1 MPPRTGNIE
10 IVLENRGAL
19 TLRPTDHVATGGEGS
34 IYRASNTIIKLYTD
48 PRKMSHDGMAEKI
61 KLLSAIKHQFIVS
74 PTGLVANK
82 SGTPIG
88 YYMPFAEGEPMP
100 RVFTN
105 DFRKRENFTD
115 QHATVLVDNMRLAVE
130 FAHANHAILVD
141 ANEMNWLVSLAKKDK
156 PEPRVIDVDSWQ
168 IGHFPAKVIML
179 SIKDWLSPTFSQLT
193 DWFAWG
199 IVTFQVYSG
208 IHPYKGMLPGYK
220 PNELESRMKAKAS
233 VFSPGIQLNRAVRD
247 FSIIPGPLLD
257 WYVATF
263 QQGERTKPPS
273 PFDTGLTQAKMAKV
287 LHAITTATGMLIFAK
302 LFKQIKDPVIRVFP
316 CGVILQNSGKLF
328 DLGKQRQISSA
339 KTRNCEIIK
348 VENGW
353 LKAEIIN
360 QQLAFS
366 FINDTSLEEKA
377 LTLKLAGKQI
387 FRASNR
393 LFVITENG
401 LTEVVLK
408 YLGKPLLALGNT
420 WNVLVNSTKWF
431 DGLGIQDTMGVAYL
445 IAPFN
450 DTACTEIRV
459 PELDGLKPVA
469 AKAGNR
475 FIVVIGLD
483 KKGNYQKVELT
494 LDREY
499 NTYKVWQEIVDSP
512 DLNLTILPKGVCA
525 SIAKDNELNI
535 FVPTSSTQN
544 VVKDKNI
551 STDMLLSNW
560 ENKVVYLQNGD
571 VWSVKMK

>member
-10 IVLENRGAL
+10 IILENRGAL
-19 TLRPTDHVATGGEGS
+19 TLRPADHVATGGEGS

-48 PRKMSHDGMAEKI
+48 PKKMSHDGMAEKI

-74 PTGLVANK
+74 PMGLVANK
-82 SGTPIG
+82 SGAPVG
-88 YYMPFAEGEPMP
+88 YYMPFAEGEPLP

-115 QHATVLVDNMRLAVE
+115 QHATILVDNMRLAVE

-141 ANEMNWLVSLAKKDK
+141 ANEMNWLVFLAKKDK

-168 IGHFPAKVIML
+168 IGRFPAKVIML
-179 SIKDWLSPTFSQLT
+179 SIKDWLNPTFSQLT
-193 DWFAWG
+193 DWFSWG
-199 IVTFQVYSG
+199 IVTFQVFCG
-208 IHPYKGMLPGYK
+208 IHPYKGTLPGYK
-220 PNELESRMKAKAS
+220 PNKLEARMKAKAS
-233 VFSPGIQLNRAVRD
+233 VFSPGIQLNRAARD
-247 FSIIPGPLLD
+247 FSIIPGHLLD

-263 QQGERTKPPS
+263 QEGERTKPPS
-273 PFDTGLTQAKMAKV
+273 PFDTGQTQAKIAKV
-287 LHAITTATGMLIFAK
+287 LHAITTATGMLIFEK

-360 QQLAFS
+360 QQLEFS
-366 FINDTSLEEKA
+366 FINETSLEEEA

-387 FRASNR
+387 FRAANR

-401 LTEVVLK
+401 LTEIILK

-459 PELDGLKPVA
+459 PELDGLKPIA
-469 AKAGNR
+469 AKAGSR
-475 FIVVIGLD
+475 FIVIIGLD
-483 KKGNYQKVELT
+483 KKGDYHKVELT

-499 NTYKVWQEIVDSP
+499 KTYKVWREIVDSP
-512 DLNLTILPKGVCA
+512 DLNLTILPRGVCA
-525 SIAKDNELNI
+525 SIVKDNELNI
-535 FVPTSSTQN
+535 FVPTSNTQN
-544 VVKDKNI
+544 TVKDKSI

-560 ENKVVYLQNGD
+560 GNKVVYLQNGE
-571 VWSVKMK
+571 VWSVRMK